1 MYLDPLKDTQNNSS
15 WPKSY
20 WDPLLTMAWKKTVSV
35 GVGQGSNKTF
45 CDVGWKG
52 AEQDEKIEVIEK
64 EGGDNQ

>member
-1 MYLDPLKDTQNNSS
+1 
-15 WPKSY
+15 
-20 WDPLLTMAWKKTVSV
+20 MAWKKTVSV